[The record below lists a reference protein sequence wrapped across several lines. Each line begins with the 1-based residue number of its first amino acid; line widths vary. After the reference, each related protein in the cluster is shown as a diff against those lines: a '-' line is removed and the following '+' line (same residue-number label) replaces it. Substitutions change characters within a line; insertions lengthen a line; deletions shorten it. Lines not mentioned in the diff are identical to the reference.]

1 MNLEQAYKW
10 ADANCEEPSV
20 SRIHAY
26 AAVKCLVDELRRRD
40 RLDAEKARLDAAKA
54 FSKIG
59 KPDKGVLDF
68 FQGLK

>member
-26 AAVKCLVDELRRRD
+26 AVVKCLVDELRRRD
-40 RLDAEKARLDAAKA
+40 RLDAAKGRLDAAKS
-54 FSKIG
+54 FSNIG
-59 KPDKGVLDF
+59 KSDNGVLDF
-68 FQGLK
+68 FRGL